1 MNTDKASAGVTKEAK
16 SDFRFEIQM
25 KEREEAEARI
35 TLAAIP
41 DRRRRDA

>member
-1 MNTDKASAGVTKEAK
+1 
-16 SDFRFEIQM
+16 M

-41 DRRRRDA
+41 DRRRRDARQEDGG